1 MPMRKIRSVFV
12 AVVVF
17 GAFLISAPA
26 MAEKSSKKNFN
37 QPGPYVA
44 VGFGAAFDFL
54 EDIIEENFPIADIE
68 SGWSANVRGG
78 YRVASWFA
86 VEVMYEGMYGLDVD
100 IAVEDV
106 PGIPGTVR
114 ERAELDYHGLYVSPK
129 LIVPLGR
136 FQPYFLFGLG
146 TQYAKWKGSLGIL
159 DVGRWDF
166 AIRPA
171 LGLDVAAT
179 ENVAVFVEIGVPIRF
194 ATWRDIPS
202 EVTDN
207 VSLTVGAGVQY
218 RF

>member
-1 MPMRKIRSVFV
+1 MTMRKLRSVLV
-12 AVVVF
+12 AVVVL
-17 GAFLISAPA
+17 GAFVISAPV

-44 VGFGAAFDFL
+44 VGFGASFDFL
-54 EDIIEENFPIADIE
+54 EDLIEEQFPGVVDIE

-86 VEVMYEGMYGLDVD
+86 VEVMYEGMYGLDMTLVGQP
-100 IAVEDV
+100 AVS
-106 PGIPGTVR
+106 T
-114 ERAELDYHGLYVSPK
+114 DYHGFFVSGK
-129 LIVPLGR
+129 LIAPIGR

-146 TQYAKWKGSLGIL
+146 TQYAKWEGTIGIL
-159 DVGRWDF
+159 DAGRWDF

-171 LGLDVAAT
+171 LGIDIAAT
-179 ENVAVFVEIGVPIRF
+179 ENVALFVELGLPIRF
-194 ATWRDIPS
+194 ADWSDIVS

-207 VSLTVGAGVQY
+207 VSMTVGGGIQY

>member
-1 MPMRKIRSVFV
+1 MTISKFRSVFV
-12 AVVVF
+12 AIAVVGV
-17 GAFLISAPA
+17 FLISAPA

-44 VGFGAAFDFL
+44 VGFGGAFDFL
-54 EDIIEENFPIADIE
+54 EDIIEENFPIADIK

-86 VEVMYEGMYGLDVD
+86 VEVMYEGMYGLDF
-100 IAVEDV
+100 ELE
-106 PGIPGTVR
+106 GLGTL
-114 ERAELDYHGLYVSPK
+114 ASFDMHGLYVSPK
-129 LIVPLGR
+129 LIAPLGR

-146 TQYAKWKGSLGIL
+146 TQYSKVGGLASGLSA
-159 DVGRWDF
+159 GRWDF
-166 AIRPA
+166 TIRPA
-171 LGLDVAAT
+171 LGLDVAVT
-179 ENVAVFVEIGVPIRF
+179 ENWAVFAELGLPIRF

-202 EVTDN
+202 EITDN